1 MATGEPKAGKSGK
14 KVVLGLLAIMFGVFA
29 VLVFLALW
37 NNGGVG
43 DGAANPRVVPK
54 VGSGGSTSSASSSSS
69 SSSSG
74 GGAAF
79 DGAPVD
85 KLVRDKQV
93 RDELRK
99 RILAG
104 WASGEGETAE
114 AARAGRLP
122 SRDPGDAGLTKD
134 YIQQVIRED
143 FFPMAKGCYEE
154 LLRKSDAAGGK
165 VFAKFK
171 IVGDEKVGGILD
183 DVEIE
188 TEGGL
193 GDEKFVTCMRE
204 SLSSI
209 AFEAPPKKGWVTVTY
224 PILLSPDDPPD
235 N

>member
-1 MATGEPKAGKSGK
+1 MATTDHRDGKSGK
-14 KVVLGLLAIMFGVFA
+14 KVVLGLLVIMFGVFG
-29 VLVFLALW
+29 VLVVVALW
-37 NNGGVG
+37 NNGGVS
-43 DGAANPRVVPK
+43 DGAPPARVGPT
-54 VGSGGSTSSASSSSS
+54 STTGGSTSSASSSSS
-69 SSSSG
+69 SG
-74 GGAAF
+74 GGAVR

-85 KLVRDKQV
+85 KLVHDKQV

-104 WASGEGETAE
+104 WAAGEGEAAE
-114 AARAGRLP
+114 AARAGRVP
-122 SRDPGDAGLTKD
+122 SRDPGDGGLTKD

-143 FFPMAKGCYEE
+143 FFPMAKGCYED
-154 LLRKSDAAGGK
+154 LLRTNDAAGGK

-224 PILLSPDDPPD
+224 PILMTPDDPPD
-235 N
+235 K

>member
-1 MATGEPKAGKSGK
+1 MGTADQKGAKSGK
-14 KVVLGLLAIMFGVFA
+14 KVVLGLLTIMFGVFGL
-29 VLVFLALW
+29 LVVLALW

-43 DGAANPRVVPK
+43 DGSPSARVGPK
-54 VGSGGSTSSASSSSS
+54 AGAGGSSSTTS

-74 GGAAF
+74 GDGGAAF

-85 KLVRDKQV
+85 KLVRDKQI

-104 WASGEGETAE
+104 WAAGEGEAAE
-114 AARAGRLP
+114 AARAGRVP
-122 SRDPGDAGLTKD
+122 SRDPGDGGLTKD

-154 LLRKSDAAGGK
+154 LLRKNDASGGK

-171 IVGDEKVGGILD
+171 IVGDEKIGGILD

-224 PILLSPDDPPD
+224 PILMTPDDPPD
-235 N
+235 D

>member
-1 MATGEPKAGKSGK
+1 MPAPEPKGGKSGK
-14 KVVLGLLAIMFGVFA
+14 KVVLGLLAIMFAVFA
-29 VLVFLALW
+29 VLVWVAVS
-37 NNGGVG
+37 NNGGIS
-43 DGAANPRVVPK
+43 DGGPSVRVPPK
-54 VGSGGSTSSASSSSS
+54 STGGSTDASSSSA
-69 SSSSG
+69 SSSG
-74 GGAAF
+74 GGAAY
-79 DGAPVD
+79 DGAPID

-104 WASGEGETAE
+104 WAAGEGEAAE
-114 AARAGRLP
+114 AARAGHVP

-143 FFPMAKGCYEE
+143 FFPMAKGCYED
-154 LLRKSDAAGGK
+154 LLHKNDAAGGK

-183 DVEIE
+183 EVEIE

-224 PILLSPDDPPD
+224 PILMTPDDPPD
-235 N
+235 R

>member
-1 MATGEPKAGKSGK
+1 MATPDHRSGK
-14 KVVLGLLAIMFGVFA
+14 KVVLGLLAIMFGVFGL
-29 VLVFLALW
+29 LVVIALW
-37 NNGGVG
+37 SNGGVS
-43 DGAANPRVVPK
+43 DGAPAARVGPTSA
-54 VGSGGSTSSASSSSS
+54 SGGSTSSASSSSS

-74 GGAAF
+74 GGGVY

-85 KLVRDKQV
+85 RLVRDKQI

-104 WASGEGETAE
+104 WAAGEGEAAE
-114 AARAGRLP
+114 AARAGRVP
-122 SRDPGDAGLTKD
+122 SRDPGDGGLTKD
-134 YIQQVIRED
+134 YIQQVVRED
-143 FFPMAKGCYEE
+143 FFPMAKGCYED
-154 LLRKSDAAGGK
+154 LLRKNDAAGGK

-224 PILLSPDDPPD
+224 PILMTPDDPAD
-235 N
+235 E